1 MSATMRTAPIARD
14 TVRWQDGLRRVLLFA
29 VLWWILAE
37 GAVDSL
43 AIGLPFVLAGA
54 WLSLV
59 LWGGRS
65 FSLRGLAR
73 FLPWFAYQSLA
84 GATDV
89 AMRALRPTMPLHP
102 GLVRCRLRLPAGASR
117 IALAD
122 VVSML
127 PGTLSADLEG
137 EQLVIHAL
145 DTRRDMQDM
154 VTDLEP
160 RIAALFGLEASLP
173 DAPEDAA

>member
-1 MSATMRTAPIARD
+1 MPANTRTAPGARD
-14 TVRWQDGLRRVLLFA
+14 TARWQDGLRRVLLFA
-29 VLWWILAE
+29 LLWWILAE

-43 AIGLPFVLAGA
+43 VVGVPFVLLGA

-89 AMRALRPTMPLHP
+89 AMRALRPAMPLHP
-102 GLVRCRLRLPAGASR
+102 GLVRCRLRLPTDGSR

-127 PGTLSADLEG
+127 PGTLSADLDG

-145 DTRRDMQDM
+145 DTRRDMHEM

-160 RIAALFGLEASLP
+160 RIAALFGLDASLQ
-173 DAPEDAA
+173 DIPENAA

>member
-1 MSATMRTAPIARD
+1 MSARTPTAPGARN
-14 TVRWQDGLRRVLLFA
+14 TARWQDAVRRVLLFA
-29 VLWWILAE
+29 VLWWVLAE
-37 GAVDSL
+37 GAADSL
-43 AIGLPFVLAGA
+43 AVGLPFVLAAA
-54 WLSLV
+54 WLSLA

-89 AMRALRPTMPLHP
+89 AMRALRPAMPLHP

-127 PGTLSADLEG
+127 PGTLSADLDG

-154 VTDLEP
+154 VSDLEL
-160 RIAALFGLEASLP
+160 RVAALFGLEASWQSARENP
-173 DAPEDAA
+173 A

>member
-1 MSATMRTAPIARD
+1 MPANTRHAPAARD
-14 TVRWQDGLRRVLLFA
+14 PARWQDGLRRVLLFA

-43 AIGLPFVLAGA
+43 AVGVPFVLLGA

-59 LWGGRS
+59 LWGARS

-89 AMRALRPTMPLHP
+89 AMRAFRPAMPLHP
-102 GLVRCRLRLPAGASR
+102 GLVHCRLRLPTDGSR

-127 PGTLSADLEG
+127 PGTLSADLDG
-137 EQLVIHAL
+137 EELVIHAL
-145 DTRRDMQDM
+145 DTRRDMQAM

-160 RIAALFGLEASLP
+160 RIAALFGLDASFQEI
-173 DAPEDAA
+173 PENAS

>member
-1 MSATMRTAPIARD
+1 MPANTRHALAAREPA
-14 TVRWQDGLRRVLLFA
+14 RWQDGLRRVLLFA

-43 AIGLPFVLAGA
+43 VVGVPFVLLGA

-65 FSLRGLAR
+65 LSLRGLAR

-89 AMRALRPTMPLHP
+89 AVRALRPAMPLHP
-102 GLVRCRLRLPAGASR
+102 GLVRCRLRLPTEGSR

-127 PGTLSADLEG
+127 PGTLSADLDG
-137 EQLVIHAL
+137 EEIVIHAL
-145 DTRRDMQDM
+145 DTRRDMHEM

-160 RIAALFGLEASLP
+160 RIAALFGLDASFRDLR
-173 DAPEDAA
+173 ENAA